1 MPLQLIDKYEVIER
15 PEYTAVLD
23 DFRDDATGEQ
33 MVLMHIEFFM
43 TLFTPSAMKRLIED
57 WSAFRSVTDAPLYGL
72 EPEPDD
78 SKWERFVSHLGFK
91 NTHSRVDCTDGQSRR
106 LFVSLPLS
114 KDNDEHEQH
123 YKVGEHD

>member
-1 MPLQLIDKYEVIER
+1 MVSLGTPSSTKDAMPLQLIDKYEVIER
-15 PEYTAVLD
+15 PEYSAVLD

-57 WSAFRSVTDAPLYGL
+57 WSTFRSVTDAPLYGL

-78 SKWERFVSHLGFK
+78 TSGNALSPILDFRTPIHELIAQTASHGAC
-91 NTHSRVDCTDGQSRR
+91 S
-106 LFVSLPLS
+106 
-114 KDNDEHEQH
+114 
-123 YKVGEHD
+123 